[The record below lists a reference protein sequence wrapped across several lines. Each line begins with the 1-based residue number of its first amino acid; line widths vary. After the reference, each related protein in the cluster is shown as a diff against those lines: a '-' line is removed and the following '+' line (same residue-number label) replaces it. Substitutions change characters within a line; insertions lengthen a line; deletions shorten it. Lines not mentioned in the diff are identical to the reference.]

1 MSETTPEQWVERL
14 TGLGRAVR
22 ARVAEARGS
31 ERDLAVPVAEE
42 GGDVIFAVDR
52 EVEPVIEAAVE
63 RWTGETH
70 ERITL
75 VMEGLGASGERVYGG
90 EPTASRRGLRQAW
103 KLLIDPIDGTRNLM
117 YDKRSAWF
125 LATVAPDG
133 GAGTTLDQSVAAV
146 AVELPTTK
154 AGYADTFS
162 ATSDGDA
169 KAVRESLLDP
179 HAEPVHIPLRPSQ
192 APTLRH
198 GFGQVVNFFPG
209 TKVLA
214 AELMERI
221 AEASVGEPRPGG
233 AEVYDDQYMTTGG
246 QMIELITG
254 RDRFCGD
261 LRPLFYD
268 IIGRKSAKPQAA
280 VRGLECHPYDMGAWL
295 IARRAGVI
303 LTDGFGRP
311 LRPPMDVHTGV
322 HWCGY
327 ANDHLYRQI
336 QPVITRWLAERGLSI

>member
-90 EPTASRRGLRQAW
+90 EPTAERRGLQQGW
-103 KLLIDPIDGTRNLM
+103 KFLIDPIDGTRNLM

-125 LATVAPDG
+125 LATVAPDA

-162 ATSDGDA
+162 ATSNGDA
-169 KAVRESLLDP
+169 KAVRESLLNRGADT
-179 HAEPVHIPLRPSQ
+179 EPVPFELRPSQ

-221 AEASVGEPRPGG
+221 AKASVGELRPGG
-233 AEVYDDQYMTTGG
+233 ADVYDDQYMTTGG

-261 LRPLFYD
+261 LRPLLYD
-268 IIGRKSAKPQAA
+268 IVGRESAKPQAA
-280 VRGLECHPYDMGAWL
+280 VREGWSVT
-295 IARRAGVI
+295 R
-303 LTDGFGRP
+303 TTWGR
-311 LRPPMDVHTGV
+311 G
-322 HWCGY
+322 
-327 ANDHLYRQI
+327 
-336 QPVITRWLAERGLSI
+336 